1 MIPLFGGVP
10 APEALP
16 LTLLLLL
23 SFVGAGVAH
32 TLWLRSSWS
41 QRFALP
47 LDGGLTFRNR
57 RLFGDNKT
65 VRGLMMLIPTAGLIW
80 LCFGLF
86 REALPDPLR
95 AGAWALPAWSYA
107 VIGLAAGAG
116 FMLAELPNSFLKRQ
130 LDIAPGSAPEQPAL
144 RVLCLVVDRFDSTLG
159 VLAAVSQ
166 VAPVP
171 WATWVYALLL
181 GPGVH
186 WLFSVLLYTLRLKP
200 RAS

>member
-1 MIPLFGGVP
+1 
-10 APEALP
+10 
-16 LTLLLLL
+16 LLLLL

-32 TLWLRSSWS
+32 TLWLRASWS

-65 VRGLMMLIPTAGLIW
+65 VRGLRILIPTVGLIW
-80 LCFGLF
+80 LCFGLL
-86 REALPDPLR
+86 REALPDRLR

-107 VIGLAAGAG
+107 VIGPAAGAG

-144 RVLCLVVDRFDSTLG
+144 RALCLVVDRFDSTLG
-159 VLAAVSQ
+159 LLAAVSL

-171 WATWVYALLL
+171 RAAAI
-181 GPGVH
+181 
-186 WLFSVLLYTLRLKP
+186 RLDGAGEQRP
-200 RAS
+200 HAAPVVRHRRPDP

>member
-41 QRFALP
+41 QGFALP

-65 VRGLMMLIPTAGLIW
+65 VRGLMMIIPTAGLIW
-80 LCFGLF
+80 LFFGLF

-95 AGAWALPAWSYA
+95 AGAWVLPAWSHA

-116 FMLAELPNSFLKRQ
+116 FMLAELPNSFFKRQ

-159 VLAAVSQ
+159 VLAAVSL

-186 WLFSVLLYTLRLKP
+186 WLFSVLLYTLRLKR